1 MGPAHTCWPAGLPR
15 VMLTTG
21 HHARVAILYG
31 QNREELRRVYC
42 TAWDKHQKGL
52 PLEALEQQLVAV
64 IGLHPEYHALLADR
78 DAALARDFTPEAGQT
93 NPFLHM
99 GMHLAIREQL
109 ATDRPA
115 GITAAYAELMA
126 HVQDTHEA
134 EHRMME
140 CLGEALWQAQRSGQT
155 PDETRYLA
163 CLRKLCGG

>member
-1 MGPAHTCWPAGLPR
+1 M
-15 VMLTTG
+15 
-21 HHARVAILYG
+21 LYG
-31 QNREELRRVYC
+31 QNRDEIRRVYC
-42 TAWDKHQKGL
+42 TAWDKHQQGL

-78 DAALARDFTPEAGQT
+78 DAALTRDFTPEMGQT

-115 GITAAYAELMA
+115 GITETFGLLMA
-126 HVQDTHEA
+126 HVQDAHEA

-140 CLGEALWQAQRSGQT
+140 CLGEALWQSQRSAQV
-155 PDETRYLA
+155 PDEARYLA
-163 CLRKLCGG
+163 CLQQLAGG